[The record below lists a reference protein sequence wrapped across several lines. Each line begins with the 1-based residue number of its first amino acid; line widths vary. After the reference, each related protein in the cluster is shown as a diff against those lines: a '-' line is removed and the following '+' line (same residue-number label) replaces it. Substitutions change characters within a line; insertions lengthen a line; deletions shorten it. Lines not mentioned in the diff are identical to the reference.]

1 MRVMASGTFDIIHP
15 GHGLYLEKAKELG
28 GENPYLIVVV
38 AKDSTVRK
46 NKRELIVDENQRLEM
61 IKYLK
66 PVDEAYLGYEDG
78 DMFKIVREIKPD
90 IIAIGPD
97 QNFNTYKLESD
108 LKDNGL
114 NIKVVRV
121 KDYHNSNLDS
131 SNKIIKKIRNM
142 KKSKED

>member
-28 GENPYLIVVV
+28 GEDSCLIVVV

-46 NKRELIVDENQRLEM
+46 HKHEPIVNENQRLEM

-66 PVDEAYLGYEDG
+66 PVDEAYLGYENS
-78 DMFKIVREIKPD
+78 DMFRIVREIKPD

-121 KDYHNSNLDS
+121 TDYHTSELDS
-131 SNKIIKKIRNM
+131 SNKIIEKIKNM
-142 KKSKED
+142 KNE